1 RFILNFAGEELE
13 YYLADLDN
21 LKANISASNAEIRN
35 VRIMKDSENGG
46 VRVIFDL
53 IGTGDAQSSN
63 LRAFLQY
70 DDRVLSETWTMPWV
84 F

>member
-1 RFILNFAGEELE
+1 
-13 YYLADLDN
+13 
-21 LKANISASNAEIRN
+21 
-35 VRIMKDSENGG
+35 MKDSENGG